1 MKQEQ
6 SEKKRKGC
14 VSTQHYNK
22 HHHHITP
29 LTPHI
34 LPSPLYDLRPA
45 HDTTLPPPLPS
56 PDPLCLRMADLS
68 RSESGDDAY
77 DDLGGGGSGGSEYTE
92 ESYTGDE
99 DGSDRGSRGSRGSR
113 SEGSEDG
120 SEEGSEEDEE
130 EPILKY
136 RRLRGDVT
144 KILGG
149 EALPAGDA
157 ASCMT
162 VHPDFIVSCL
172 DHDPTDPTPTP
183 HHTILG
189 P

>member
-1 MKQEQ
+1 
-6 SEKKRKGC
+6 
-14 VSTQHYNK
+14 
-22 HHHHITP
+22 
-29 LTPHI
+29 
-34 LPSPLYDLRPA
+34 
-45 HDTTLPPPLPS
+45 
-56 PDPLCLRMADLS
+56 MADLS

-162 VHPDFIVSCL
+162 VHPDFIVSRL

>member
-1 MKQEQ
+1 
-6 SEKKRKGC
+6 
-14 VSTQHYNK
+14 
-22 HHHHITP
+22 
-29 LTPHI
+29 
-34 LPSPLYDLRPA
+34 
-45 HDTTLPPPLPS
+45 
-56 PDPLCLRMADLS
+56 MADLS

-183 HHTILG
+183 PPHYPGALVLVPHTHLCCRTAMRIAVLVTQVAAHHPTCIHARARAHTHRDTHTPPL
-189 P
+189 